1 MRQVDERGPVERDS
15 GEEALLGPRLVAA
28 VLISFAALMIF
39 QATGI
44 RRGGGFSVVG
54 PQTFPLAVSIGLLVL
69 GVAFAVRTT
78 LRVDHD
84 LARRAADEERF
95 THWPTVGILLGLL
108 VVYAVALNGVRL
120 GDLRTP
126 GLGYI
131 VATTLFLP
139 ATARALGS
147 THLVRDVIVGA
158 VLATAIYFGFTE
170 FLGVRLPAGILDF
183 VLP

>member
-1 MRQVDERGPVERDS
+1 MRSADERGPAERDPD
-15 GEEALLGPRLVAA
+15 GEALLGPRFIAA
-28 VLISFAALMIF
+28 FLILFAALMIL

-69 GVAFAVRTT
+69 GVAFALRTT

-84 LARRAADEERF
+84 LARQAAEEERF

-108 VVYAVALNGVRL
+108 VAYALALNGVRL
-120 GDLRTP
+120 GDLRIP

-147 THLVRDVIVGA
+147 PHLVRDAIIGL
-158 VLATAIYFGFTE
+158 VLATVVYFSFTE
-170 FLGVRLPAGILDF
+170 FLGVRLPPGILDV